1 MIPTWDKPK
10 CTEAVSEIYMILP
23 SDATTKTNP
32 SKVCKR
38 KSSRVRDDKC

>member
-23 SDATTKTNP
+23 SDATTKQIHP
-32 SKVCKR
+32 
-38 KSSRVRDDKC
+38 KSVKEKAAG